1 MPPITFRQRLW
12 AILRQRCPRCGRG
25 KVFSGPLTM
34 RAVCPEC
41 GYRFVREAGFFLGAM
56 FVSYALAS
64 PLLAIITA
72 ILQLFVFPDWHL
84 YQVLGPALIVLLPFL
99 PAIFRYSRVIYF
111 HFEQW
116 VNPVP

>member
-1 MPPITFRQRLW
+1 
-12 AILRQRCPRCGRG
+12 
-25 KVFSGPLTM
+25 M
-34 RAVCPEC
+34 RAICPEC

-64 PLLAIITA
+64 PLLALLTA
-72 ILQLFVFPDWHL
+72 GLKLLWFTDWPL
-84 YQVLGPALIVLLPFL
+84 YQVLFPALLLLLPFL

-116 VNPVP
+116 VNPLA